1 MTILEFKTR
10 KQQFTEWLKD
20 VEQENFDKNEIQ
32 SALFI
37 WELPPTKKGFQATH
51 CRFNCDLEQLKWFH
65 RELGEYI
72 KEREFDKFLKDNIQD
87 YIKYIE

>member
-1 MTILEFKTR
+1 MKLLEFKTR
-10 KQQFTEWLKD
+10 KQKFDKWIEEVKK
-20 VEQENFDKNEIQ
+20 ENFDNQEIQ

-37 WELPPTKKGFQATH
+37 WEVPPTKKGYQAVH

-72 KEREFDKFLKDNIQD
+72 KEREFDKYLTEHLHE
-87 YIKYIE
+87 YIM